1 MKSKTEKV
9 KTYNKIKNLYGVVRR
24 SWEASPD
31 HNTGHNLREKINT
44 DGINTDYNR
53 KYIKKSKSIVRF
65 INE

>member
-31 HNTGHNLREKINT
+31 HNTGHDLRENINT
-44 DGINTDYNR
+44 DGI
-53 KYIKKSKSIVRF
+53 
-65 INE
+65 